1 MLLSGIG
8 KRYAVALFNAATN
21 QEITE
26 QVTDDINAFA
36 KVVSD
41 QKQFRNFLMSP
52 TVDTPEKK
60 DMLQAVIGD
69 RASGLF
75 LKFITL
81 LVDKKRLGALQEIA
95 DAYTY
100 LWEEQQGI
108 IEVKCVTAIPLDHD
122 LQTKTRQIIE
132 EKSGR
137 KCRLTTITNPDIIGG
152 MILFADDK
160 IIDGSIRN
168 ELERMRRSL
177 HELKVH

>member
-1 MLLSGIG
+1 M
-8 KRYAVALFNAATN
+8 A
-21 QEITE
+21 
-26 QVTDDINAFA
+26 DDINAFA
-36 KVVSD
+36 KVVRDESR
-41 QKQFRNFLMSP
+41 FRNFLMSP

-60 DMLQAVIGD
+60 DILQAVLGD

-75 LKFITL
+75 LKFVTL
-81 LVDKKRLGALQEIA
+81 LVDKKRLGSLQEIA
-95 DAYTY
+95 EAYTY
-100 LWEEQQGI
+100 LWEERQGI

-122 LQTKTRQIIE
+122 LQTRTRQIIE

-152 MILFADDK
+152 MILFADDR

-168 ELERMRRSL
+168 ELETIRRSL

>member
-26 QVTDDINAFA
+26 QVAGDINAFA
-36 KVVSD
+36 KVVD
-41 QKQFRNFLMSP
+41 DEKRFRNFLMSP

-60 DMLQAVIGD
+60 AMLEAVIGD

-75 LKFITL
+75 VKFVTL

-95 DAYTY
+95 NAYTY
-100 LWEEQQGI
+100 LWEERQGI
-108 IEVKCVTAIPLDHD
+108 MEVKCVTAIPLDHD
-122 LQTKTRQIIE
+122 LQTRTRKMVESKT
-132 EKSGR
+132 GR
-137 KCRLTTITNPDIIGG
+137 KCRLVALTRPEIIGG

-168 ELERMRRSL
+168 ELASIRREL